1 MSKTTAS
8 AAWLTQ
14 FGLLMW
20 KNWTLSVLL
29 SSSPSPLSF
38 FFSVFIY
45 LNLDKIVYN
54 DISENK
60 EKCLVGHLRAQR

>member
-8 AAWLTQ
+8 AAWITQ

-29 SSSPSPLSF
+29 TSSLTALF
-38 FFSVFIY
+38 FISVFIY
-45 LNLDKIVYN
+45 LNLDKIVY
-54 DISENK
+54 K
-60 EKCLVGHLRAQR
+60 EK